1 MHIYIPSSGRATR
14 QITLQNLPLAWR
26 KGTRDVVPDDEWST
40 YITRISGSEAMLV
53 RCPAKGIG
61 NTRQWIVDNCSGQYL
76 LMLDDDLTFF
86 CRRDDDR
93 TKFREA
99 AHQDVNEMLTAVQC
113 HLEFHAHVGICTRE
127 GGNRLPDPIYRN
139 TRTLRAL
146 AYDVHVLRKHDI
158 RFDAMHL
165 MEDFYVSLS
174 LLTAGYGNLLLSD
187 WVHDQVG
194 SNTDGGCSQS
204 RTMDEQSRAARELAT
219 AFPDYVTL
227 VKKRTKTAWGGK
239 ERTDVRIQWKRAYAD
254 GRRKVNSLD

>member
-1 MHIYIPSSGRATR
+1 
-14 QITLQNLPLAWR
+14 
-26 KGTRDVVPDDEWST
+26 
-40 YITRISGSEAMLV
+40 MLLG
-53 RCPAKGIG
+53 CPTKGIG
-61 NTRQWIVDNCSGQYL
+61 NTRQWIVDTCPGQYL

-86 CRRDDDR
+86 NRRDDDR

-99 AHQDVNEMLTAVQC
+99 SSVDIGDMLSKVRK
-113 HLEFHAHVGICTRE
+113 HLEYHAHVGICTRE
-127 GGNRLPDPIYRN
+127 GGNRLPESVYRN

-174 LLTAGYGNLLLSD
+174 LLTAGYANLLVSD

-194 SNTDGGCSQS
+194 SNTEGGCSQY
-204 RTMDEQSRAARELAT
+204 RTMDEQERAARELAT
-219 AFPDYVTL
+219 AFPDFVTL

-239 ERTDVRIQWKRAYAD
+239 ERYDVRIQWKKAYEY
-254 GRRKVNSLD
+254 GRRQVNSLD

>member
-14 QITLQNLPLAWR
+14 QITLENLPFSWR
-26 KGTRDVVPDDEWST
+26 RNASVVVPSDEWPE
-40 YITRISGSEAMLV
+40 YMTRCSGSGAQILK
-53 RCPAKGIG
+53 CPVNGIG
-61 NTRQWIVDNCSGQYL
+61 NTRQWIVDNCPGQYL

-86 CRRDDDR
+86 ERRFDDR
-93 TKFREA
+93 TKFQPA
-99 AHQDVNEMLTAVQC
+99 NNTVVDMMLDAIRT
-113 HLEFHAHVGICTRE
+113 HLEFHAHVGVCTRE
-127 GGNRLPDPIYRN
+127 GGNRLPNEFYRN
-139 TRTLRAL
+139 TRTLRVL
-146 AYDVHVLRKHDI
+146 AYDVTVLRLHDI

-194 SNTDGGCSQS
+194 SNTDGGCSQY
-204 RTMDEQSRAARELAT
+204 RTMDEQARAARELAT
-219 AFPDYVTL
+219 AFPEYVTL